1 MADLFLTPPPPT
13 HHRASAVAEEALVA
27 PLDISLRKKLISVL
41 HDSLCNGQES
51 FTRSILVGTGAQI
64 GLMDTWAAYWS
75 FGSATASY
83 YPFTSATAREQ
94 MAAQNVDFGML
105 NEGLNDGQDLS
116 KRLDADIALMPFA
129 AQPIVPG
136 TLR

>member
-1 MADLFLTPPPPT
+1 M
-13 HHRASAVAEEALVA
+13 S
-27 PLDISLRKKLISVL
+27 
-41 HDSLCNGQES
+41 
-51 FTRSILVGTGAQI
+51 
-64 GLMDTWAAYWS
+64 
-75 FGSATASY
+75 
-83 YPFTSATAREQ
+83 
-94 MAAQNVDFGML
+94 AQNVDFGML